1 MQGVHGF
8 TELQLASQLMAMETV
23 AFRLQIAAAEDPV
36 VRRGRIA
43 VVLTLTLFTVAFAAG
58 RHVGHAT
65 RGPEPHASRVATTP
79 VLPVDDSVIDA
90 YGNEVTGAVAT
101 YKLDSSGEVYEE
113 HSPQTEVP
121 RLGSPKT

>member
-1 MQGVHGF
+1 
-8 TELQLASQLMAMETV
+8 
-23 AFRLQIAAAEDPV
+23 V

-43 VVLTLTLFTVAFAAG
+43 VVLILTLFTVAFAAG
-58 RHVGHAT
+58 RHIGHAP
-65 RGPEPHASRVATTP
+65 RRPEPHGSHIAITRAL
-79 VLPVDDSVIDA
+79 LPADDAEIDA

>member
-1 MQGVHGF
+1 
-8 TELQLASQLMAMETV
+8 V
-23 AFRLQIAAAEDPV
+23 AFRLQTAGAEDLV

-43 VVLTLTLFTVAFAAG
+43 VVLTLTLFTVAFEAG

-65 RGPEPHASRVATTP
+65 HPEPHGSRIANAP
-79 VLPVDDSVIDA
+79 ALPADDPAIDA
-90 YGNEVTGAVAT
+90 YGNEVTEAVAT
-101 YKLDSSGEVYEE
+101 YKLDSSGAIYEE

>member
-1 MQGVHGF
+1 
-8 TELQLASQLMAMETV
+8 
-23 AFRLQIAAAEDPV
+23 V

-43 VVLTLTLFTVAFAAG
+43 VVLILTLFTVAFAACRNIIG
-58 RHVGHAT
+58 RAT
-65 RGPEPHASRVATTP
+65 HHPRPHASRLATAP
-79 VLPVDDSVIDA
+79 ALPVDDSVIDA
-90 YGNEVTGAVAT
+90 YGNEVTEAVAT

>member
-1 MQGVHGF
+1 M
-8 TELQLASQLMAMETV
+8 
-23 AFRLQIAAAEDPV
+23 

-43 VVLTLTLFTVAFAAG
+43 VVLSLTLFTVAFAAG
-58 RHVGHAT
+58 RQVGQAT
-65 RGPEPHASRVATTP
+65 RHPEPQGSHIAITRA
-79 VLPVDDSVIDA
+79 LPADDAEIDA
-90 YGNEVTGAVAT
+90 YGNEVTEAVAT